1 MAVMETK
8 KALQRLGWRFSEAIN
23 KGDNIFRINAN
34 DLEALK
40 SIDSAIKEHQKQQYE
55 HNELFAKLYIYLFQ
69 KILENDNAT
78 VMDKEPRRKIYN
90 LLKKPLES
98 IISDFT
104 QSLNDSERYEVL
116 ESAGVSMEHPALETE
131 ENKQNDTAAIQEALK
146 EPENMQKFL
155 GEVWDNKTVAEIM
168 QTEVNQAINLF
179 K

>member
-1 MAVMETK
+1 METK
-8 KALQRLGWRFSEAIN
+8 KALQRLGWRFSEAI
-23 KGDNIFRINAN
+23 KKSDNSFHINSN

-40 SIDSAIKEHQKQQYE
+40 AINRAIQEHQKQQYE

-90 LLKKPLES
+90 LLKKPLHS
-98 IISDFT
+98 IISDLT

-116 ESAGVSMEHPALETE
+116 EKAGALMDHPAIESNEKRINST
-131 ENKQNDTAAIQEALK
+131 KAMQRALK
-146 EPENMQKFL
+146 DNENTQKFL
-155 GEVWDNKTVAEIM
+155 GDVWDYETVSEIV
-168 QTEVNQAINLF
+168 QTEINQAINIF